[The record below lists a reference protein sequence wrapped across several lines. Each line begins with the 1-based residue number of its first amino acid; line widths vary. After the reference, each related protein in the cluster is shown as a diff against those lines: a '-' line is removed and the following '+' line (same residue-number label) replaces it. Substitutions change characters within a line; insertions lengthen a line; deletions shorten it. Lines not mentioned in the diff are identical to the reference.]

1 MWIAQCVHRLFRE
14 RYDMTPNEYRN
25 AIFEK

>member
-1 MWIAQCVHRLFRE
+1 MWIASTFHRLFRE